1 MRAVTAWE
9 LGRHAGKTQREIA
22 AMFGVAT
29 GKSVGV
35 QQEKVRRGIQ
45 DDRKL
50 AKLVSAIES
59 ELEKKKS
66 ES

>member
-1 MRAVTAWE
+1 
-9 LGRHAGKTQREIA
+9 
-22 AMFGVAT
+22 MFGVAT

-50 AKLVSAIES
+50 AKLVSVIEA

-66 ES
+66 EL